1 MALAVARSLS
11 HELCHIS
18 IQLKQKKPLTV
29 LNLHSPNSKTLSH

>member
-18 IQLKQKKPLTV
+18 IQLKQK
-29 LNLHSPNSKTLSH
+29 SH